1 MNFKRKLINHTN
13 KADSDIVSEL
23 FQMLSKGI
31 LSVRNQCDS
40 SIHRV
45 ENIVLEG
52 ENIYLCFANDLYDTC
67 VLAKQLSSNRIT
79 YWLN

>member
-23 FQMLSKGI
+23 FKMLSKGI
-31 LSVRNQCDS
+31 LSVRTQCDN

-45 ENIVLEG
+45 ETIVLEG
-52 ENIYLCFANDLYDTC
+52 GNIYLCFANDLYDTC